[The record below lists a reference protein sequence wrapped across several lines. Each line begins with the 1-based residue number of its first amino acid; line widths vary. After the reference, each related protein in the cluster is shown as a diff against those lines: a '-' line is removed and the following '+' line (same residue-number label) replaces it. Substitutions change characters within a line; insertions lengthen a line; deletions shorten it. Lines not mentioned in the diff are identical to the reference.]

1 MKKHNNKKGS
11 VIVLAYAS
19 CAATM
24 ADNIAKD
31 CAAPL
36 AGGYTGRGVL
46 IDLADAPTLTRDGSN
61 PRIITAITLGV
72 GKNLAVIDNAFT
84 PQPLNGSNSQS
95 NTDDGMLKHRKT
107 LVLTIPKRGAAA
119 SKEIVEPTYQSPLGY
134 LAVLEKKDRNGDG
147 SFEVVGAEQGLVAN
161 ADGIVRNEYENG
173 GCTMVTMSTNEV
185 NFENV
190 LFATDYETTL
200 AAFET
205 LLAKAY

>member
-1 MKKHNNKKGS
+1 MKKHNNKKSS
-11 VIVLAYAS
+11 VIILAYAS

-72 GKNLAVIDNAFT
+72 GKSLAVIDNAFT

-173 GCTMVTMSTNEV
+173 GCTIVTMSTNEV

-200 AAFET
+200 AAFEA
-205 LLAKAY
+205 LLAKGY

>member
-72 GKNLAVIDNAFT
+72 GKSLAVIDNAFT

-107 LVLTIPKRGAAA
+107 LVLTIPKRGAEA

-173 GCTMVTMSTNEV
+173 GCTIVTMSTNEV

-200 AAFET
+200 AAFEE
-205 LLAKAY
+205 LLAKGY

>member
-61 PRIITAITLGV
+61 PRIITAITLDV
-72 GKNLAVIDNAFT
+72 GKSLAVIDNAFT

-173 GCTMVTMSTNEV
+173 GCTIVTMSTNEV

-200 AAFET
+200 AAFNA
-205 LLAKAY
+205 LLAKGY